1 MALSLF
7 SLFLETTPRRTCRKR
22 PKGFPGTQWQQQSPT
37 KRRRM
42 DSEATRPSVSKT
54 KLFSSP
60 PRSIGFTSES
70 SSALLRPRNSKSSSP
85 LSDNSYVALPDAG
98 STEADKYYILGIR
111 LMRMANEN
119 G

>member
-7 SLFLETTPRRTCRKR
+7 SLFLETTPRRTCRKL
-22 PKGFPGTQWQQQSPT
+22 PKGFLGTQWQQQSPT
-37 KRRRM
+37 KRRMM

-60 PRSIGFTSES
+60 PGFTSES

-85 LSDNSYVALPDAG
+85 LSDNSSVALPDAG
-98 STEADKYYILGIR
+98 STEADKYYNTGH
-111 LMRMANEN
+111 
-119 G
+119 